1 MRSPASWLARQA
13 PHWVLLVAFR
23 LFHHE
28 AEAQIYKLEDTPVPG
43 NRSMHMLYTYY
54 IYSSED
60 APERPFGAPYV
71 KYHGLVSHVAHG
83 NDMELKDYVGIQL
96 SLVKYEDFWTL
107 IDPHHFCCGPAEV
120 EQKLC
125 DHEDQLLVNKPPSTR
140 YRDAAVYTHTIRF
153 PNSSSFQSEDKK
165 LRVRETGVYI
175 LMLSN
180 CGLHNGA
187 VIYGSAV
194 VKNAYGFLPGNEY
207 HKMPFYGWLS
217 LIYMVMAVIWT
228 VLSLRWW
235 KEVFNL
241 QHCIAAVILLG
252 LVESFVWYIFF
263 TDWNASGTRGNI
275 FFLIAILA
283 SVMKSIFSY
292 LLVLVASLGWGV
304 TRPYLDQDTM
314 FRIKA
319 MSFLYIVLGAA
330 REVVLSFQHSHSL
343 PLAFVLLCLLPVSLL
358 NGVIFYWVFTALS
371 SLIQTLKDRGQ
382 TAKLLLFQ
390 RLWWILII
398 SLSVATV
405 TLLYQIFAVSQKLVT
420 RWHNQWLF
428 TDGVS
433 HILFLFI
440 LTVMMYLW
448 APHQHSQRYAYSQQV
463 DSKEVDDDGK
473 PIGGGADPWAEE
485 EGDDDND
492 DDLFTKTKADT
503 IGASDSG
510 AAVLQDTMAEL
521 DRLGLEEDTPVE
533 KMA

>member
-1 MRSPASWLARQA
+1 
-13 PHWVLLVAFR
+13 
-23 LFHHE
+23 
-28 AEAQIYKLEDTPVPG
+28 
-43 NRSMHMLYTYY
+43 MHMLYTYY

-60 APERPFGAPYV
+60 APDRPFGAPYV
-71 KYHGLVSHVAHG
+71 KYHGLVSHALASSGRSDV
-83 NDMELKDYVGIQL
+83 ELKDYVGIQL

-107 IDPHHFCCGPAEV
+107 VDPHHFCCGQAEV
-120 EQKLC
+120 QAGLC
-125 DHEDQLLVNKPPSTR
+125 ALEDQLLVKKAPNTR
-140 YRDAAVYTHTIRF
+140 YRDAAVYTHTVRF
-153 PNSSSFQSEDKK
+153 PNSSSFTSEDKK

-180 CGLHNGA
+180 CGTQNGA

-217 LIYMVMAVIWT
+217 LIYMVLAVIWM

-235 KEVFNL
+235 KEVFSL
-241 QHCIAAVILLG
+241 QHCIAGVILLG
-252 LVESFVWYIFF
+252 LVESFVWYVFF
-263 TDWNASGTRGNI
+263 TDWNASGTRGNVV
-275 FFLIAILA
+275 FVIAILA
-283 SVMKSIFSY
+283 SVAKSIFSY

-304 TRPYLDQDTM
+304 TRPYLDQGTTL
-314 FRIKA
+314 RIKA
-319 MSFLYIVLGAA
+319 TCFLYIVLGVA

-358 NGVIFYWVFTALS
+358 NGMIFYWVFTALS
-371 SLIQTLKDRGQ
+371 GLIQTLKDRGQ

-390 RLWWILII
+390 RLWGILII
-398 SLSVATV
+398 SLGIATV

-440 LTVMMYLW
+440 LAVMMYLW

-473 PIGGGADPWAEE
+473 PIGGPADPWAEADAAE
-485 EGDDDND
+485 EDND
-492 DDLFTKTKADT
+492 DDLFTRPKADLANT

-510 AAVLQDTMAEL
+510 TAVLQDTMAEL
-521 DRLGLEEDTPVE
+521 DRLGLDEDTPVE